1 MVWRFAARR
10 DVTVVCAHPASA
22 MIFIPRRLCVTAPLA
37 DFPHTLLTKPWLAS
51 TLVLSL
57 ALNAPIV
64 QAQTN
69 KPASDSVPATR
80 CAVPSDDRAIREI
93 PERWKAAYNAGQA
106 SQVSALYSDDAY
118 YLTQHFVTGI
128 IHSRSDIQ
136 AYVQRGIDAKYRI
149 DAIEVLATQC
159 SGDFAY
165 AITRYRSTNTGR
177 NDIGL
182 NPVVLRKIHDQ
193 WLIVA
198 HEAAVPD
205 PGTAVQHLRDP

>member
-1 MVWRFAARR
+1 MAVCHAARR
-10 DVTVVCAHPASA
+10 YRGVSPFRPARN
-22 MIFIPRRLCVTAPLA
+22 PTLPGLRVTAA
-37 DFPHTLLTKPWLAS
+37 AAAFSHTSRMKLRLAS
-51 TLVLSL
+51 TWALTL
-57 ALNAPIV
+57 ALCVVPST
-64 QAQTN
+64 QAQTSE
-69 KPASDSVPATR
+69 PASDSVPATR
-80 CAVPSDDRAIREI
+80 CSVPSDDRAIRDI

-128 IHSRSDIQ
+128 IHGRADIQ

-159 SGDFAY
+159 SGNFAY
-165 AITRYRSTNTGR
+165 AITRYRSTNASR

-182 NPVVLRKIHDQ
+182 NLVVLRKINNQ

-205 PGTAVQHLRDP
+205 PATAVQHLRDH

>member
-1 MVWRFAARR
+1 MK
-10 DVTVVCAHPASA
+10 
-22 MIFIPRRLCVTAPLA
+22 
-37 DFPHTLLTKPWLAS
+37 TLLAS
-51 TLVLSL
+51 SVVLSL
-57 ALNAPIV
+57 VLYVPIV
-64 QAQTN
+64 QAQTS
-69 KPASDSVPATR
+69 KPGSGSFPATQ
-80 CAVPSDDRAIREI
+80 CSVPSDDRAIRDI

-128 IHSRSDIQ
+128 IHGRSEIQ

-165 AITRYRSTNTGR
+165 AITRYRSTNAGI
-177 NDIGL
+177 NDIGVNL
-182 NPVVLRKIHDQ
+182 VVLRKKKNQ

-205 PGTAVQHLRDP
+205 PATAVQGLREP